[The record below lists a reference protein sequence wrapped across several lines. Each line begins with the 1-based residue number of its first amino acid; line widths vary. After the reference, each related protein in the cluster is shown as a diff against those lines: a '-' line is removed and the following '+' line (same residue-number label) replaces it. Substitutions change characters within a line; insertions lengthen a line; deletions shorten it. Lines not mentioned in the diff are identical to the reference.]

1 MRLPYAR
8 LTDVLELY
16 GNGTLVRLRAAC
28 LKGFAFGPASVYWET
43 MADIADRVSD
53 ILDARTDPFA

>member
-1 MRLPYAR
+1 
-8 LTDVLELY
+8 LY